1 MRRLAA
7 ALLCAVLLLATGCA
21 YAVVTDQQA
30 ADEYLL
36 YFQEADLSGA
46 AGGDALR
53 AEKRQL
59 ESAET
64 WNTAFLAEQL
74 VTELLNGPQDETLKG
89 VVPAGTVLLSLELEG
104 SRAKVDLSSSYRIL
118 SGVSLTLADYAIT
131 LTLTQLPEI
140 SSVSITVRGEELA
153 YRDTQRFD
161 ARDLLMSTNEDVV
174 GTVTAQLYFLSEGGL
189 LLTEERTLDL
199 YEGDSQAD
207 AVVEALAAGPT
218 EKTLYPV
225 LPEGF
230 QVKSV
235 WLEENVCYVNL
246 PTAALAEIPAE
257 SRLDLALRALVR
269 SLSGLETVDE
279 VRFLVDGEF
288 AESYGGVSLTVPY
301 TRK

>member
-1 MRRLAA
+1 MKRLAA

-288 AESYGGVSLTVPY
+288 AESYGGVTLTAPY

>member
-89 VVPAGTVLLSLELEG
+89 VVPAGTLLLSLELEG

-140 SSVSITVRGEELA
+140 SSVSLTVRGEELA

>member
-1 MRRLAA
+1 MKRLAA

-161 ARDLLMSTNEDVV
+161 ARDLVMSTNEDVV

-257 SRLDLALRALVR
+257 SRLDLALRALAR

-288 AESYGGVSLTVPY
+288 AESYGGVTLTAPY

>member
-104 SRAKVDLSSSYRIL
+104 SRAKVDLSSSYRML

>member
-1 MRRLAA
+1 M
-7 ALLCAVLLLATGCA
+7 
-21 YAVVTDQQA
+21 
-30 ADEYLL
+30 
-36 YFQEADLSGA
+36 
-46 AGGDALR
+46 
-53 AEKRQL
+53 
-59 ESAET
+59 
-64 WNTAFLAEQL
+64 
-74 VTELLNGPQDETLKG
+74 TELLNGPQDETLKG

-118 SGVSLTLADYAIT
+118 SGVSVTLADYAIT

>member
-7 ALLCAVLLLATGCA
+7 ALLCAMLLLATGCA

-257 SRLDLALRALVR
+257 SRLDLALRALAR

-288 AESYGGVSLTVPY
+288 AESYGGVTLTAPY

>member
-1 MRRLAA
+1 MKRLAA

-269 SLSGLETVDE
+269 SLSVLETVDE

>member
-1 MRRLAA
+1 MKRLAA

-174 GTVTAQLYFLSEGGL
+174 GTVMAQLYFLSEGGL

>member
-7 ALLCAVLLLATGCA
+7 ALLCAMLLLATGCA

>member
-7 ALLCAVLLLATGCA
+7 ALLCAMLLLATGCA

-288 AESYGGVSLTVPY
+288 AESYGGVTLTAPY

>member
-1 MRRLAA
+1 MKRLAA

-36 YFQEADLSGA
+36 YFQEADLSAA

-207 AVVEALAAGPT
+207 AVVEALAAGPA

>member
-1 MRRLAA
+1 MKRLAA

>member
-288 AESYGGVSLTVPY
+288 AESYGGVTLTAPY

>member
-257 SRLDLALRALVR
+257 SRLDLALRALAR
-269 SLSGLETVDE
+269 SLGGLETVDE

>member
-1 MRRLAA
+1 MKRLAA

-257 SRLDLALRALVR
+257 SRLDLALRALAR
-269 SLSGLETVDE
+269 SLGGLETVDE

>member
-1 MRRLAA
+1 MRRLVA

>member
-1 MRRLAA
+1 MRRLVA
-7 ALLCAVLLLATGCA
+7 ALLCAMLLLATGCA